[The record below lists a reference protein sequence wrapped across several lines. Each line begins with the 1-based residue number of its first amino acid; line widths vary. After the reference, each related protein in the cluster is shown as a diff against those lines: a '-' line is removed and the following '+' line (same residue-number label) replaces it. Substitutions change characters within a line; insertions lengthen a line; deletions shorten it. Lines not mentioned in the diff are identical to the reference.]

1 MNHKE
6 AAANCLIVF
15 VFVHLMSVCHAI
27 CNHHNSYISSR
38 KGVTNETTFVWG
50 GHGALRKKKKEK
62 AAVNSLFNLKDV
74 KCRIFSL
81 IY

>member
-6 AAANCLIVF
+6 TAANCLTVC

-27 CNHHNSYISSR
+27 CNHRNSYISSR
-38 KGVTNETTFVWG
+38 MGVTNETTFVWG
-50 GHGALRKKKKEK
+50 GHGAFKKKK